1 MKVFNNL
8 SRKEGGVT
16 IALRQ
21 EGRSQEF
28 FLFFPSPFNKA
39 LAGLVVFLPDFR
51 GLFGCMDETAGSETQ
66 CGVCPPEG
74 PPVRGRRSVH
84 TGAARSGGQGPRGGK
99 RGCDVEE
106 RVSGMS
112 IQAERG
118 W

>member
-8 SRKEGGVT
+8 SRKEEGVT

-51 GLFGCMDETAGSETQ
+51 GLFDRVDKTAGSGT
-66 CGVCPPEG
+66 
-74 PPVRGRRSVH
+74 R
-84 TGAARSGGQGPRGGK
+84 
-99 RGCDVEE
+99 
-106 RVSGMS
+106 
-112 IQAERG
+112 
-118 W
+118 